1 MAVVIQV
8 GTVMKRLDN
17 GKTSLVEFMAAIK
30 FARPDRNNS
39 VQCSTHFAGFDQRA
53 RSGYPLNVEDA
64 HLIRSAN

>member
-1 MAVVIQV
+1 
-8 GTVMKRLDN
+8 MKRLDN

-39 VQCSTHFAGFDQRA
+39 VQCNTHFAGFDQRA